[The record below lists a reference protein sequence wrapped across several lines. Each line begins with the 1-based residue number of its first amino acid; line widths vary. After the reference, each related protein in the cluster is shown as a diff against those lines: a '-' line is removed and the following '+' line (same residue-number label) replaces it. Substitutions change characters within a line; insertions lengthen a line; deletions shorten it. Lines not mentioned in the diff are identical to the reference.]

1 MALFLK
7 VGWWFYTKWCQ
18 TILKVSLHNK
28 ILKKVPKVVVL
39 RSICFD
45 LERDSVYSNK
55 MHSAFLWLGKGQKP
69 PQYYLVPFYCY
80 ALTFVGVHCTT
91 HIATFAHCRQLKCMS
106 GLDSYTNQ
114 WPLFYTCRNLW
125 LNGCLQAPEITC
137 FLIIHPSTKTK
148 TTAVSP
154 EASLLSAL
162 FCKKRRRRFFVKMI
176 IRS

>member
-1 MALFLK
+1 MLE
-7 VGWWFYTKWCQ
+7 
-18 TILKVSLHNK
+18 IL
-28 ILKKVPKVVVL
+28 
-39 RSICFD
+39 
-45 LERDSVYSNK
+45 SNLWP
-55 MHSAFLWLGKGQKP
+55 FLWLGKEQKQ
-69 PQYYLVPFYCY
+69 PQYNLVPFYCY

-162 FCKKRRRRFFVKMI
+162 FCKKQWHAVFCQDDNPQPIMEIFCENTASKSVAVFFSSQKPAFNI
-176 IRS
+176 SCYCYGGSTILSCC